1 MERPSHV
8 QRPPGVKTRPQQAE
22 RREPQERQR
31 AAKASPNNVT
41 DKYRKPSE
49 AKHSS
54 KPKSVSH
61 ISTKDSASVVSTDAD
76 HVLRHLRIFSHFVP
90 SGKSPAS
97 NNHKV
102 EIHPAILRLALQFSE
117 FRIVGG
123 NARCIATVEALKEV
137 RCLSTSSEYRPH
149 CLVGDTQLLYSSPQF
164 FAPSYYDLHITANI
178 PHPGGAASICGGG
191 QCHSI
196 PQIRDNFTGVYGR

>member
-22 RREPQERQR
+22 RQERQK

-41 DKYRKPSE
+41 DKHRKPTE
-49 AKHSS
+49 PKPTS

-90 SGKSPAS
+90 SGRSPAS
-97 NNHKV
+97 SHNKV
-102 EIHPAILRLALQFSE
+102 E
-117 FRIVGG
+117 
-123 NARCIATVEALKEV
+123 
-137 RCLSTSSEYRPH
+137 
-149 CLVGDTQLLYSSPQF
+149 
-164 FAPSYYDLHITANI
+164 
-178 PHPGGAASICGGG
+178 
-191 QCHSI
+191 
-196 PQIRDNFTGVYGR
+196 